1 MPTSQ
6 VLDIYRCPLEGTTLI
21 EASAGTGKTWA
32 ICGLVLRLL
41 VEKELTIDQVLV
53 VTFTNAAT
61 AELRSRVRLR
71 LLEVL
76 TWLENEDQDQAETGD
91 PFVPQYIRFLE
102 QEQNI
107 PRANVRTRIRAA
119 LASFD
124 EASIFTIHSFCQRAL
139 GENPFA
145 SGQAFNLELGDSR
158 DLIQEVVADF
168 WRIHIAHGTLSPT
181 FINWLIHQ
189 GLTPEQL
196 LKLLEQALKTPLAI
210 TLWPEHLDQLA
221 EPDDSTLEK
230 TYQEATRCW
239 KSSREKIATC
249 LHHKLADLKYLKAED
264 IDTGSR
270 EWDTYFSAN
279 APLQSIGEK
288 ALNFRQSVLTD
299 KKTKAGKTPPTHA
312 FFNYA
317 EALCSTRNQLEN
329 QLQDHRLLL
338 FKNFLDW
345 APHAVTKLKQTRH
358 RVDFNDLLAN
368 LHRVLTGPK
377 GPDLA
382 ANLRQRYPAALIDEF
397 QDTDPLQFA
406 IFDNLYGEGNSPVF
420 LVGDPKQAIYSFR
433 QADLHTYLAARK
445 KAHTH
450 YHLDANQRS
459 SEGVIAGINTL
470 FSTNPRAF
478 MLEGLDFLPTHRGAK
493 PLEDF
498 QDTSAINS
506 APFHLWQLSS
516 HEEEMLSRAEA
527 FERSALACAEEI
539 ARLLYA
545 SAQGEIRLGNASLH
559 PGRIA
564 ILVRTHKQGR
574 LMKIALAQVGLK
586 AAELA
591 QANVFHTP
599 EAEDLERL
607 LLALQEPGH
616 GGLLRGALA
625 TPMLGL
631 NASEIL
637 KLQQNDKDLEHWIS
651 LFSLTQRNWQNQGI
665 APCLGM
671 LGETQG
677 IPARLLALQ
686 DGERRLTNH
695 LHLIELLH
703 QAERNFPQP
712 ARLLQWFCQQRQKP
726 DADETAQLRLESDQ
740 DLINIVTIHKA
751 KGLEYDIVFCPFLWE
766 GGIYPNNRGLPGNVY
781 HDANGQL
788 VLDYRGS
795 DEGKS
800 TARLEHAAELL
811 RLYYVALTRPVHR
824 CYLICG
830 PYGKNTAS
838 GKFSVTE
845 SSKSM
850 LNWLMA
856 GSGMA
861 PEQWLSA
868 EGKTLPSLEDIT
880 NLWQQLAHK
889 LCTTLQP
896 LPEPGHFKLPPSTE
910 EPHYQAQKTRRT
922 LYSQWRIDS
931 FTGLIRG
938 IDSHDGS
945 DRDLL
950 TSNKAVTTPP
960 ASVAEQDFLLFPRG
974 TEAGNCIHHLFENI
988 DFTQSQTWPQTITS
1002 TLNIHFP
1009 DTPEQT
1015 RPYQAMLTNMLQNVL
1030 STPLPSAS
1038 ETPIYLNQLTNKQKL
1053 VEMEFHL
1060 PAGQLQSEALTTLLQ
1075 QHGEDIP
1082 PLGFQTLRGYL
1093 KGFIDLIFIHED
1105 RYYVLDWKS
1114 NHLGW
1119 EAQHYKQSALED
1131 TMFEH
1136 AYRLQAQLYLL
1147 ALHRFLAYRLPDYRP
1162 EQHLGGAHYLF
1173 IRGVRPDWQT
1183 EGQQTG
1189 ICYLPP
1195 KPELIQALDHLL
1207 TPS

>member
-1 MPTSQ
+1 MTASQ
-6 VLDIYRCPLEGTTLI
+6 ALDIYRCPLEGITLI

-41 VEKELTIDQVLV
+41 VEKEFSIDQILV

-61 AELRSRVRLR
+61 AELRSRVRAR

-76 TWLENEDQDQAETGD
+76 TWLENEDQHQPETGD

-102 QEQNI
+102 QEHNI
-107 PRANVRTRIRAA
+107 PPSSVRTRIRAA

-158 DLIQEVVADF
+158 NLIQEVVADF
-168 WRIHIAHGTLSPT
+168 WRIHIAHGKLSPT

-196 LKLLEQALKTPLAI
+196 LKLLEQALKTPLAT
-210 TLWPEHLDQLA
+210 TLWPEHLDQLT
-221 EPDDSTLEK
+221 EPDGSTLEK
-230 TYQEATRCW
+230 AYQEAARHW
-239 KSSREKIATC
+239 KKSREEISTC

-264 IDTGSR
+264 IEAGCR

-279 APLQSIGEK
+279 SPLHPIGEK
-288 ALNFRQSVLTD
+288 ALNFCQSTLTD
-299 KKTKAGKTPPTHA
+299 KKTRAGKTPPTHS
-312 FFNYA
+312 FFEYA
-317 EALCSTRNQLEN
+317 EALCSTRSGLEN
-329 QLQDHRLLL
+329 QLHAHRLLL
-338 FKNFLDW
+338 FKNFLAW
-345 APHAVTKLKQTRH
+345 APPAVTQLKQARH

-368 LHRVLTGPK
+368 LHRVLSGPR

-382 ANLRQRYPAALIDEF
+382 ANLRQRFPAALIDEF

-406 IFDNLYGEGNSPVF
+406 IFDTLYGEGNAPVF

-459 SEGVIAGINTL
+459 SEGVIVGINSL
-470 FSTNPRAF
+470 FSTNPHAF

-498 QDTSAINS
+498 QDTSALNS
-506 APFHLWQLSS
+506 APFHLWQLPC
-516 HEEEMLSRAEA
+516 HEEEMLTRAEA
-527 FERSALACAEEI
+527 FQRSAQACAEEI
-539 ARLLYA
+539 ARLLHA
-545 SAQGEIRLGNASLH
+545 SSQGEIRLGGMPLH

-564 ILVRTHKQGR
+564 ILVRTHKQGH
-574 LMKIALAQVGLK
+574 LMKTALTQAGLK

-591 QANVFHTP
+591 QANVFHTQ

-631 NASEIL
+631 DASAIL
-637 KLQQNDKDLEHWIS
+637 KLQHSDQDLDPWIRH
-651 LFSLTQRNWQNQGI
+651 FSLAQRNWQNQGI

-671 LGETQG
+671 LGETLG
-677 IPARLLALQ
+677 IPARLLALP

-695 LHLIELLH
+695 LHLVELLH

-712 ARLLQWFCQQRQKP
+712 ARLLHWFSQQRQEP
-726 DADETAQLRLESDQ
+726 DADEAAQLRLESDQ

-781 HDANGQL
+781 HDATGQL

-795 DEGKS
+795 DEGKAA
-800 TARLEHAAELL
+800 ARLEHAAELL

-830 PYGKNTAS
+830 PYGKAIS
-838 GKFSVTE
+838 GGKLSVTE

-856 GSGMA
+856 GSGMT

-868 EGKTLPSLEDIT
+868 EGKTLPGQEEIT
-880 NLWQQLAHK
+880 QHWQQLAHK
-889 LCTTLQP
+889 LETSLYP
-896 LPEPGHFKLPPSTE
+896 LPEPGHFKLPPPADN
-910 EPHYQAQKTRRT
+910 PHYHAKKIHRT
-922 LYSQWRIDS
+922 LHPQWRIDS
-931 FTGLIRG
+931 FTSLVRG
-938 IDSHDGS
+938 MDSHDGS
-945 DRDLL
+945 DRDML
-950 TSNKAVTTPP
+950 TGNQTPP
-960 ASVAEQDFLLFPRG
+960 PPPAPLAKQDFLFFPRG
-974 TEAGNCIHHLFENI
+974 TEAGNCIHHLFEDI
-988 DFTQSQTWPQTITS
+988 DFTQSQNWPQAIAS
-1002 TLNIHFP
+1002 TLSIHFP
-1009 DTPEQT
+1009 GPQEQT
-1015 RPYQAMLTNMLQNVL
+1015 GPYQAMLSGMLQNVL
-1030 STPLPSAS
+1030 NTPLPSAS
-1038 ETPIYLNQLTNKQKL
+1038 ETPIYLNTLTQKHKW

-1060 PAGQLQSEALTTLLQ
+1060 PAKQLSPETLTTLLL

-1093 KGFIDLIFIHED
+1093 KGFIDLIFAHED

-1119 EAQHYKQSALED
+1119 EAQHYQQDALAD
-1131 TMFEH
+1131 AMFEH
-1136 AYRLQAQLYLL
+1136 AYRLQAQLYQL
-1147 ALHRFLAYRLPDYRP
+1147 ALHRFLTWRLPGYQP
-1162 EQHLGGAHYLF
+1162 ERHLGGAHYLF
-1173 IRGVRPDWQT
+1173 IRGMRPDWQT
-1183 EGQQTG
+1183 ENQQTG

-1195 KPELIQALDHLL
+1195 KLELIRALDQLL
-1207 TPS
+1207 SPS